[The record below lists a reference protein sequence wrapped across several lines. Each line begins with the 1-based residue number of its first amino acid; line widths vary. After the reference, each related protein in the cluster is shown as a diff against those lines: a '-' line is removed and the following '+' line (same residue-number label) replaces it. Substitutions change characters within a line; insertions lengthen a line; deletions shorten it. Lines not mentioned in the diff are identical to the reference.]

1 VKRDALGLPPPVQQ
15 KPAEKSSKAK
25 APTKDAAKSKSSKG
39 SEKKENK
46 PIPKNL
52 PEALK
57 LVYITSVF
65 LKSFSHK

>member
-1 VKRDALGLPPPVQQ
+1 MKRDALGLPPPVQQ

-25 APTKDAAKSKSSKG
+25 AAPTKDAAKSKPSKG

-65 LKSFSHK
+65 LK